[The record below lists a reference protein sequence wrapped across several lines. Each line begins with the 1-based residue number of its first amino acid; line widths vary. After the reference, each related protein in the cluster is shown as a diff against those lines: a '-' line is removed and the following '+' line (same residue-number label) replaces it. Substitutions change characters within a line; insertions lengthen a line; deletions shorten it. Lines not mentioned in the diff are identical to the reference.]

1 MKKILNTYI
10 INMEFIG
17 LALITALFI
26 ITLLW
31 LAPKI
36 YSILGEWASLIY
48 WGIALYPLGGEA
60 FYLPFSTILITG
72 VITIFVSFRLF
83 LKNEKKMAERIPNEW
98 KKAEWAARFQ
108 SSYMWIH
115 IIVLVIR
122 GVMEFI

>member
-1 MKKILNTYI
+1 M
-10 INMEFIG
+10 INMEYIG

-26 ITLLW
+26 ITYLW
-31 LAPKI
+31 LAPKV
-36 YSILGEWASLIY
+36 YSILGQWANLTYI
-48 WGIALYPLGGEA
+48 GIALYPLGGEA

-83 LKNEKKMAERIPNEW
+83 LINEKKMAKRIPNEW

-108 SSYMWIH
+108 TSYMFIH